1 MKPQESSFFRYR
13 LHAVGLAVLGAT
25 LGAPAMAQWAQWSQS
40 GYVGGSIGATQS
52 RFDNAPATSPPTAL
66 TSTSE
71 DDSEIGGKLF
81 LGYQFH
87 RNFAVEA
94 GLFHLG
100 SFDYAYGGPAG
111 TISGT
116 SRFRG
121 LNLDL
126 VGTLP
131 ITDRFSGIARIGAAY
146 TQTRSSVAT
155 TGAIGGGG
163 TSSDR
168 NWGPKI
174 GVGLE
179 YAFTPTLSMRAELER
194 YRVEDR
200 ARGRDYVDMASI
212 GLVYR
217 FGAPAPTMTR
227 VVSPPPPPPPP
238 PPRAVA
244 VPPPPPAVQ
253 PPPPP
258 PPPAPAPAP
267 LPARPYRN

>member
-1 MKPQESSFFRYR
+1 M
-13 LHAVGLAVLGAT
+13 HAVGLAVLGAT
-25 LGAPAMAQWAQWSQS
+25 LGAPAMAQWAQG

-52 RFDNAPATSPPTAL
+52 RFDNAPATTPPTAL
-66 TSTSE
+66 TATSE

-94 GLFHLG
+94 GVFHLG
-100 SFDYAYGGPAG
+100 SFDYAFGGPAG

-116 SRFRG
+116 SRYRG

-131 ITDRFSGIARIGAAY
+131 ITDRFSGIARIGAAW
-146 TQTRSSVAT
+146 TQSRSSVTT
-155 TGAIGGGG
+155 TGGIVGGGSG
-163 TSSDR
+163 SDR

-174 GVGLE
+174 GIGIE
-179 YAFTPTLSMRAELER
+179 YAFTPTLAMRAEIER
-194 YRVEDR
+194 YRVEDA

-227 VVSPPPPPPPP
+227 VVAPPPQPAPAPAPRAVMPPPPP
-238 PPRAVA
+238 A
-244 VPPPPPAVQ
+244 PAVQ